1 MKTVSVCVLAYN
13 EEKFLP
19 GVLRDIEMQT
29 YPADHIEVV
38 LIDSGSLDRTRNLME
53 NFCKKN
59 KDRFL
64 KNINKN
70 HTYPQIC
77 GREKLIIY

>member
-64 KNINKN
+64 NIQVIDN
-70 HTYPQIC
+70 P
-77 GREKLIIY
+77 GRIQVML